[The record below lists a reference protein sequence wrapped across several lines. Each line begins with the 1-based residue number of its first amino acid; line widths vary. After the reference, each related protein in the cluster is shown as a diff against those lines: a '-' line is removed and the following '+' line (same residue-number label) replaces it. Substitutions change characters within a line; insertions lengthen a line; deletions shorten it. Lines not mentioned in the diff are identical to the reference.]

1 MSTMHLWSCLKKLVC
16 FAAAAWIEGTFLM
29 AASPQ
34 SNSTSAPYVSK
45 VWIADNGDG
54 TYKNPILYADY
65 SDPDVVGVGD
75 DYYMTASS
83 FTCFPGLPILHS
95 KDLVNWTLIG
105 HAVQQYP
112 NSLFDLPQHGKGIWA
127 PAIRYHDEY
136 FYIFWGDPDAG
147 IYMVKSK
154 NPAGP
159 WDKPVLALAGKGL
172 IDTCPLWDDDGSAY
186 IVHGWAG
193 SRTGGFNSV
202 LTVRRMKPDGTEI
215 SPEGRHVFDGHDRH
229 PTLEGPKFY
238 KRNGY
243 YYIFAPAGGVTTGW
257 QTILRSKNIWG
268 PYEDKIVLEQGT
280 TSINGPHQGGWIET
294 PSGQSWFIHFQD
306 AGAYGRIVHLQ
317 PVNWINDWP
326 VMGIDKD
333 GDGKG
338 EPVLTFAKPDIPGR
352 FPIVSPAESDEF
364 NADTLGLQWQWQG
377 NPQITWFALL
387 PGQDYLRLFA
397 LPLPHPEASLWD
409 TPQLLLQKFP
419 APDFSASVKLT
430 FTPVY
435 DGKRAGLI
443 IMGDDYACLSVNAKQ
458 QKLWLVQSVCL
469 NAVKGGKEKIL
480 AEQPIENS
488 VVYFRVS
495 VSSPAAQCRF
505 SYSLDGQQYLEIGD
519 VFTAKAGRWVGAK
532 VGLFCLSDPSA
543 RAGGYAD
550 FDWFRIEK

>member
-1 MSTMHLWSCLKKLVC
+1 
-16 FAAAAWIEGTFLM
+16 M
-29 AASPQ
+29 AAGPQ
-34 SNSTSAPYVSK
+34 SNSIAAPYVSK

-65 SDPDVVGVGD
+65 SDPDVIRVGD

-105 HAVQQYP
+105 HAVPQYP
-112 NSLFDLPQHGKGIWA
+112 DALFDLPQHGKGIWA
-127 PAIRYHDEY
+127 PAIRFHDEH

-172 IDTCPLWDDDGSAY
+172 IDTCPLWDEDGNAY

-257 QTILRSKNIWG
+257 QTILRSKSIWG
-268 PYEDKIVLEQGT
+268 PYEDKIVLDQGT
-280 TSINGPHQGGWIET
+280 TSVNGPHQGGWIET

-317 PVNWINDWP
+317 PVKWVNDWP

-338 EPVLTFAKPDIPGR
+338 EPVLTFAKPDIKGH

-364 NADTLGLQWQWQG
+364 DTDTLGLQWQWQG
-377 NPQITWFALL
+377 NPQITWYALL
-387 PGQDYLRLFA
+387 PGKDYLRLFA
-397 LPLPHPEASLWD
+397 LPLPHPEATLWD

-419 APDFSASVKLT
+419 APDFSASVKITL
-430 FTPVY
+430 TPVY

-443 IMGDDYACLSVNAKQ
+443 IMGDDYACLSLNAKQ
-458 QKLWLVQSVCL
+458 QKLWLTQSVCL

-480 AEQPIENS
+480 AEYPMDAS
-488 VVYFRVS
+488 AVYLQVQ
-495 VSSPAAQCRF
+495 VSSPDAQCRF
-505 SYSLDGQQYLEIGD
+505 RYSLDGQQYREIGD

-550 FDWFRIEK
+550 FDWFRIDK